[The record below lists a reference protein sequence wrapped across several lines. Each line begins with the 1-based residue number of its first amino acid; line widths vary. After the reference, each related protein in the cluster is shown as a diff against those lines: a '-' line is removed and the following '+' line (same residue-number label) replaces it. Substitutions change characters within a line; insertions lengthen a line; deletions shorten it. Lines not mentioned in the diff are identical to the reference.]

1 MNQKVYLAGQWNQY
15 ENNWKQD
22 FKKIKEFDF
31 YDPEIDS
38 DQSSPE
44 TFYQQDLLAIK
55 NSDILIANPGTAPSE
70 ATWIEIGYFLS
81 LNTKLPGDSC
91 SKLIIIWKEER
102 QPIWSLE
109 FIKKAGVI
117 IDSVEKAKEQLLKLL

>member
-15 ENNWKQD
+15 ENNWKNKL
-22 FKKIKEFDF
+22 KKVKEFNF
-31 YDPEIDS
+31 YDPETDS
-38 DQSSPE
+38 DQSSPDA
-44 TFYQQDLLAIK
+44 FYQQDLLAIK

-91 SKLIIIWKEER
+91 FKLIIIWKEER

-117 IDSVEKAKEQLLKLL
+117 VDSVEKAKEQLLKLL

>member
-22 FKKIKEFDF
+22 FKIIKGFNF

-38 DQSSPE
+38 GQSSPN
-44 TFYQQDLLAIK
+44 TFYKQDLIAVK
-55 NSDILIANPGTAPSE
+55 ESDILIANPGTAPSE

-81 LNTKLPGDSC
+81 LNTKSPGDFC
-91 SKLIIIWKEER
+91 SKLIIIWKKER
-102 QPIWSLE
+102 QPKWSIE
-109 FIKKAGVI
+109 FIKKASVI
-117 IDSVEKAKEQLLKLL
+117 VDSVEKAKEYLLTLS